1 MELLHMLSGAPIAAK
16 LILLVLALP
25 LLGGIGVWAISLYGQ
40 TIPGNSWRD
49 RRDAIIWSTC
59 GLTLLGVL
67 LLNPYWGSEFSLL
80 VGSGIGYSF
89 GVDGLRYILAVLAAL
104 LWLVASLFSRG
115 YLAHSSHKMRYYF
128 FFLMGETG
136 ILSVLLSADLYTM
149 LTGFVLLNLACW
161 VLTGHLESDAAHAA
175 ATRALIGTIAGALLA
190 LLGIFLLQ
198 NMFGTVRF
206 AALQVL
212 GASCTNRM
220 MLYFAG
226 ALLLAGISI
235 ACAVWPLPK
244 HLPST
249 VFAPGPAA
257 ALLAGAVTVAW
268 LFSAMVLSGLLFWRD
283 GHWGLALV
291 VVSILIAIPS
301 AIAAVFN
308 NELKRTLSLLCIS
321 QTGLILL
328 SLGFGCLLGYDNSIA
343 AAAVVL
349 QTIHH
354 GLCQLVLF
362 LCAGAVCMHLPD
374 LKLSTIRGFG
384 RGKLPLI
391 LGFCLG
397 GASLCGMPLFFGSV
411 CLTLLQNAQT
421 ELLSDLAAL
430 GENTVFF
437 QGVQIL
443 TVLICGLSV
452 AAMAKLLVVLFLQKN
467 EDPSVQTK
475 YDALTQR
482 GVSPLMKVLLVV
494 SSVSLPI
501 LGISAPVALRRIAHS
516 CVGFFSTT
524 LTNQIYALTMEHCIL
539 ALLYLAI
546 GGIVYLVFLR
556 KRLRPQPQNTSN

>member
-1 MELLHMLSGAPIAAK
+1 MEFLHILSGAPAAAK
-16 LILLVLALP
+16 LVLLVLALP

-59 GLTLLGVL
+59 VLTLLGVL
-67 LLNPYWGSEFSLL
+67 LLKPYWGSEFSLL
-80 VGSGIGYSF
+80 VGAGVGYSF
-89 GVDGLRYILAVLAAL
+89 GIDGLRYILAVLAAL
-104 LWLVASLFSRG
+104 LWLAASLFSRG

-128 FFLMGETG
+128 FFLMGESG
-136 ILSVLLSADLYTM
+136 ILCALLAADLYTM

-161 VLTGHLESDAAHAA
+161 VLTGHLESDAARAA
-175 ATRALIGTIAGALLA
+175 AGRALTGMVAGTLLA

-212 GASCTNRM
+212 GASCKNRM
-220 MLYFAG
+220 VLYFAG
-226 ALLLAGISI
+226 ALLLAGFSI

-244 HLPST
+244 HLPSA

-283 GHWGLALV
+283 RYWGFALV
-291 VVSILIAIPS
+291 VASILIAVPS

-328 SLGFGCLLGYDNSIA
+328 SLGFSCLLGCNNSIA

-362 LCAGAVCMHLPD
+362 LCAGSVCMHLPD
-374 LKLSTIRGFG
+374 LQLSTVRGFG
-384 RGKLPLI
+384 RGKLPLM

-411 CLTLLQNAQT
+411 CITLLQNAQG
-421 ELLSDLAAL
+421 EFLSHLVTL

-437 QGVQIL
+437 QIVQVL
-443 TVLICGLSV
+443 TVVICGLSV
-452 AAMAKLLVVLFLQKN
+452 AAMAKLLVLLFLQKN
-467 EDPSVQTK
+467 EDPAVQAQ

-482 GVSPLMKVLLVV
+482 GVSPLMKVLLIA
-494 SSVSLPI
+494 SGTI
-501 LGISAPVALRRIAHS
+501 LLVGGISAPLTLRSIAHS

-524 LTNQIYALTMEHCIL
+524 LTNQIYALKWEHFLL

-546 GGIVYLVFLR
+546 GGIVYFVFLR
-556 KRLRPQPQNTSN
+556 KRLRPQPQNTAN